1 MELILADSDL
11 KDIKRVFNAAADFE
25 LGDENNYEIK
35 IRREEWDKNYTFGNV
50 FYIPGSEYG
59 GIIGEINTDTTLDTI
74 SLLGRTWRGK
84 LEKKI
89 IKPASGQDYR
99 IISGEL
105 NTVLNTLI
113 TEQFD
118 TYFVVSKED
127 TGISVDNYQFER
139 YCTLLYGIEKML
151 KSVNYRLQR
160 RYIQQERG
168 QAGYVEL
175 SAVSVIDY
183 SAQIELSQDSR
194 LNFIF
199 KNNRNGINHLI
210 CAGKGEL
217 KDRQVIDLYVQEDGS
232 IGDTQYYRGIQEI
245 AEVYENT
252 SAESEELKE
261 KGIEKLREVMS
272 STSFKMDVETLKMD
286 VEIGDIIG
294 GRDYLT
300 GLYAKKPIKTKIYR
314 LEDGKESIEYDIE
327 GDD

>member
-1 MELILADSDL
+1 M
-11 KDIKRVFNAAADFE
+11 
-25 LGDENNYEIK
+25 
-35 IRREEWDKNYTFGNV
+35 
-50 FYIPGSEYG
+50 
-59 GIIGEINTDTTLDTI
+59 
-74 SLLGRTWRGK
+74 
-84 LEKKI
+84 
-89 IKPASGQDYR
+89 
-99 IISGEL
+99 
-105 NTVLNTLI
+105 
-113 TEQFD
+113 
-118 TYFVVSKED
+118 
-127 TGISVDNYQFER
+127 DNYQFER

-151 KSVNYRLQR
+151 KSVNYRLQI

-210 CAGKGEL
+210 CTGKGEL

-261 KGIEKLREVMS
+261 KGIEKLREVMN

-300 GLYAKKPIKTKIYR
+300 GLYAKKPIKTKIYS